1 MGSTSDGSRV
11 LLRREKERRLLCE
24 AAVFLFS
31 PWASGRPMSSLK
43 DRVTLLQRSATIV
56 VQATKPGCQGGRFL
70 DDDEA
75 AAFSTPGKGELGTK
89 GRLGKTCLD
98 TVSIDFRVP
107 FVRYMNSWAE
117 ISKRRSVETPI
128 EQEVFRGRTLWHT
141 LARVIIS
148 TNSSPL
154 FCRIHVL

>member
-31 PWASGRPMSSLK
+31 PWASGRPMSSLI

-70 DDDEA
+70 DDDEEA
-75 AAFSTPGKGELGTK
+75 SSLLQKGELGTK
-89 GRLGKTCLD
+89 GLFCASLYDKSWAIRQDVFRYRLA
-98 TVSIDFRVP
+98 IDFR
-107 FVRYMNSWAE
+107 VRYMNSWAE
-117 ISKRRSVETPI
+117 ISKRR
-128 EQEVFRGRTLWHT
+128 
-141 LARVIIS
+141 
-148 TNSSPL
+148 
-154 FCRIHVL
+154 